1 VSDDLRID
9 LALARTAGLP
19 LRSANDAS
27 APAVDIAQD
36 PRTTDPL
43 FSPLA
48 LLLARFLPRAGMP
61 APTPT
66 PDEARLLHAYLQQ
79 RLVAVLRADGLDV
92 LPTLRVAIDGDG
104 ALQLSPGP
112 ADPERVAAALRRDPD
127 IARLLE
133 VLQRAAMSDLPA
145 SSFPRKRE
153 SKDVAFMALE
163 IGKDAGALAD
173 MQANDALARPAVASA
188 DARRAWPWRMSGG
201 ESGTDVRALPAIA
214 PLFTAVAIALL
225 LAWWLLG

>member
-27 APAVDIAQD
+27 APAVDIAPD

-48 LLLARFLPRAGMP
+48 LLLARFLPHAGMP

-79 RLVAVLRADGLDV
+79 RVVAVLRADGLDV

-104 ALQLSPGP
+104 ALQLSPAPG
-112 ADPERVAAALRRDPD
+112 APERVAGALVRDPD
-127 IARLLE
+127 IARLLA
-133 VLQRAAMSDLPA
+133 VLQRAATADIPA
-145 SSFPRKRE
+145 PSFPRKRE
-153 SKDVAFMALE
+153 SKDVAHVALE
-163 IGKDAGALAD
+163 VGKEA
-173 MQANDALARPAVASA
+173 DALAGMPTKGTLAIAVVSA
-188 DARRAWPWRMSGG
+188 DARRAWPWHMGGGDSGIDIR
-201 ESGTDVRALPAIA
+201 TLPALA
-214 PLFTAVAIALL
+214 PVFASLAAALL